1 MTDSEFLIPRERYQ
15 RLLEAYRDAE
25 QVKVLQGVRRCGK
38 SAILTLYKDSLL
50 SQGVEPRNIYYRRF
64 DLLEE
69 PLDVSA
75 ETLLQDVTQAWEKA
89 DRDNPFYVFLDEIQD
104 VAGWEKVVRRLHSER
119 GIDLYLTGSN
129 AHILSSDLA
138 TLLAGR
144 SVTIDVFPLS
154 FREFVDFNRHEGD
167 SSASTDELFSK
178 FLRYGGMPSLFSLKQ
193 QNEEFITRELSS
205 IFDTVLLN
213 DVALRRGI
221 RDIAL
226 LERLVTYL
234 FSTSG
239 NLFSTRK
246 VVGALVS
253 SGRKTSAETIDN
265 YISALEKSFILHG
278 VEQSGIA
285 GKQVLSPLRKFYPV
299 DTGLRNLSTRFSPR
313 DLGFQ
318 LEDVAL
324 VELLRRGYD
333 VRVGAAEKAEVDFVA
348 NGHDKRIYFQVTETM
363 LDNSVYDRELAPLR
377 AIQDSFPKMVL
388 TLDRFRTGTTEDGIL
403 IANLIDWLLDR

>member
-1 MTDSEFLIPRERYQ
+1 MVDKPLIIPRERYL
-15 RLLEAYRDAE
+15 RLLESYRDSE

-38 SAILTLYKDSLL
+38 STILTLYKDNLL
-50 SQGVEPRNIYYRRF
+50 AQGTKPQNVYYRRF

-75 ETLLQDVTQAWEKA
+75 EALLQDVVQAWEKA
-89 DRDNPFYVFLDEIQD
+89 DRNDPFHVLLDEIQD
-104 VAGWEKVVRRLHSER
+104 VAGWEKVVRRLHSEN
-119 GIDLYLTGSN
+119 GIDVCLTGSN

-138 TLLAGR
+138 THLAGR

-154 FREFVDFNRHEGD
+154 FEEFVSFSRQLDD
-167 SSASTDELFSK
+167 ADASNDELFSL

-193 QNEEFITRELSS
+193 RSEEFVTRELSS

-213 DVALRRGI
+213 DVALRLGI

-226 LERLVTYL
+226 LERLVAYL

-253 SGRKTSAETIDN
+253 SGRKTSAETVDN

-299 DTGLRNLSTRFSPR
+299 DTGLRNLVTRFSPR

-318 LEDVAL
+318 LEDAVF

-333 VRVGAAEKAEVDFVA
+333 VRIGTADQAEVDFVA
-348 NGHDKRIYFQVTETM
+348 SKHDARMYFQVTETM
-363 LDNSVYDRELAPLR
+363 LGDSVYERELAPLR
-377 AIQDSFPKMVL
+377 MIPDSFPKAVL
-388 TLDRFRTGTTEDGIL
+388 TLDRFRTGTTEDGIR
-403 IANLIDWLLDR
+403 IVNLVDWLLGR

>member
-1 MTDSEFLIPRERYQ
+1 MIEKPPVLARNRYMSLLDS
-15 RLLEAYRDAE
+15 YRDSE

-38 SAILTLYKDSLL
+38 STILTLYKDNLL
-50 SQGVEPRNIYYRRF
+50 AQGAKPQNVYYRRF

-69 PLDVSA
+69 PLDISA
-75 ETLLQDVTQAWEKA
+75 EALLQDVTRAWEEA
-89 DRDNPFYVFLDEIQD
+89 DRNSSFYVFLDEIQD
-104 VAGWEKVVRRLHSER
+104 VAGWEKVVRRLHSQR
-119 GIDLYLTGSN
+119 GIDICLTGSN

-154 FREFVDFNRHEGD
+154 FDEFVSFSRQLDGSD
-167 SSASTDELFSK
+167 ASRDELFSL

-193 QNEEFITRELSS
+193 RAEEFVTRELSS

-213 DVALRRGI
+213 DVALRLGI

-226 LERLVTYL
+226 LERLVAYL

-253 SGRKTSAETIDN
+253 SGRKASAETVDN
-265 YISALEKSFILHG
+265 YISALEKAFILHG
-278 VEQSGIA
+278 VEQSGVA

-299 DTGLRNLSTRFSPR
+299 DTGLRNLATRFSPR

-318 LEDVAL
+318 LEDAVF

-333 VRVGAAEKAEVDFVA
+333 VRIGAADNAEVDFVA
-348 NGHDKRIYFQVTETM
+348 SKHDERAYFQVTETM
-363 LDNSVYDRELAPLR
+363 LDESVYERELAPLR
-377 AIQDSFPKMVL
+377 MIPDSFPKTIL
-388 TLDRFRTGTTEDGIL
+388 TLDRFRTGTTEDGIR
-403 IANLIDWLLDR
+403 IVNLIDWLLGC